1 MESLSEIFAKQK
13 NIKKTKP
20 PAYSWQELALTIIKD
35 LDVPHFKKS
44 SVFKICRDLSENKV
58 KIALNDTKELC
69 KSGSKWQY
77 FFKVAA
83 DLKSKNKLKTNT

>member
-13 NIKKTKP
+13 NIKKIKP
-20 PAYSWQELALTIIKD
+20 PAYSWQELALAIIKD
-35 LDVPHFKKS
+35 LDVPDFKKS
-44 SVFKICRDLSENKV
+44 SVFKICRDLPENKI

-77 FFKVAA
+77 FFKVAT
-83 DLKSKNKLKTNT
+83 DLKNKLK